1 MCYYHFQTLGHASC
15 LRLHTTQRGGK
26 SFLMAASFIFIDIS
40 VSYSI
45 RSYFSKSVGDTKAC
59 RCVFTNPLALLL
71 CFWEGKKTFIIV
83 IAIIFV
89 VCLKGSSHFSVCLGA
104 CCGKANNVSDA
115 PLHLSITYPFHYS
128 TDNLS
133 STDI

>member
-1 MCYYHFQTLGHASC
+1 MGGHLGELPDGC
-15 LRLHTTQRGGK
+15 FCVFFK
-26 SFLMAASFIFIDIS
+26 FLSIS
-40 VSYSI
+40 VSHTVSEATSANLLEIQTHVDVYSLI
-45 RSYFSKSVGDTKAC
+45 PWHCCY
-59 RCVFTNPLALLL
+59 VFGR
-71 CFWEGKKTFIIV
+71 GKKTFIIV